1 MKSIFK
7 QSNYPQNFVNHY
19 INTFLNKLLMQNNLN
34 FMVPKREST
43 FVLPYLIKISLY
55 LRTRVRKTIE
65 RDLPDKLKVIFR
77 SRCRLNTFFRF
88 QDSFDGKIH
97 S

>member
-43 FVLPYLIKISLY
+43 FVLPYLVKIPLY
-55 LRTRVRKTIE
+55 
-65 RDLPDKLKVIFR
+65 
-77 SRCRLNTFFRF
+77 
-88 QDSFDGKIH
+88 
-97 S
+97 